1 VPTST
6 NFDDIRRWHNHYGS
20 GGALYPSWSLGQTE
34 LRYMAE
40 KPSGAV
46 SLNDFS
52 GKIGY
57 LAKDPS
63 HIGTANSFEFPG
75 RTKIDLMQSPSQ
87 PTYGS
92 TPDNGSVV
100 YGDPMGDLLFT
111 RLHGSGGSKW
121 SAIFSSV
128 YFYYNKSRAL
138 NISFDFRHTGSIP
151 LREFNVVIVEGQRKF
166 DDSINRVLVSEQIG
180 GPSNTQLQSYSKSVS
195 FDAAYPYK
203 LISLQNN
210 TGGSGSL
217 SEVSYVGVGNMRITE

>member
-6 NFDDIRRWHNHYGS
+6 NFDDIRRWHNHYGYD
-20 GGALYPSWSLGQTE
+20 GALYSSWSLGQTE

-57 LAKDPS
+57 LAKYPS
-63 HIGTANSFEFPG
+63 HVGTDNSFKFPG
-75 RTKIDLMQSPSQ
+75 RTKIDLMQNPYQ

-92 TPDNGSVV
+92 TPDNQSIVF
-100 YGDPMGDLLFT
+100 GDPMGDLLFM
-111 RLHGSGGSKW
+111 RLQGGGSTW
-121 SAIFSSV
+121 AAIFSSV
-128 YFYYNKSRAL
+128 LFYYDKSRAL

-151 LREFNVVIVEGQRKF
+151 EREFTVVIVEYQRKF
-166 DDSINRVLVSEQIG
+166 GDSINRVLVSEQIG
-180 GPSNTQLQSYSKSVS
+180 GPDNTKLQSYSKRLS

-203 LISLQNN
+203 LMSLQNN

-217 SEVSYVGVGNMRITE
+217 SQLSYVGVGNMRITE